1 MELEVSAWTR
11 RDRLERIAAAERD
24 RRAGGVDLALAA
36 LGDGTEWPARLV
48 RALAVLPEG
57 EGDEAR
63 AILESTLDDWAAEAG
78 LQALDPKAEVEAEA
92 LDAFVATEGDDD
104 RVGEAVAVLSE
115 EFVVPRVARAPM
127 NDIDSEAR
135 LPQADLVEEAAAL
148 DAPIEHDELERAF
161 AEAEAQTDE
170 MHGVNEVAERV
181 LLDEPMGLAE
191 LSGGVYG
198 GIDDDLRTFDD
209 QEHEASPDETDA
221 AWAEAPIWPE
231 PRAAE
236 GPLGAAPSVSPRA
249 ASSVSAG
256 THIAADDAPT
266 APRPRRAKVITTLE
280 RWLDNIRAGRAQ

>member
-57 EGDEAR
+57 EGAEAR

-92 LDAFVATEGDDD
+92 IGAFVATEGDDD
-104 RVGEAVAVLSE
+104 RVGEAVAVLAE
-115 EFVVPRVARAPM
+115 DFVVPRAARAAE
-127 NDIDSEAR
+127 NDIHSEAG
-135 LPQADLVEEAAAL
+135 LPQAALVEEAAAL

-170 MHGVNEVAERV
+170 MHGVNDVAERV
-181 LLDEPMGLAE
+181 LMDEPMGLAE
-191 LSGGVYG
+191 LSGDVYG
-198 GIDDDLRTFDD
+198 GIADDLGTLDD
-209 QEHEASPDETDA
+209 QEHDESPAETDA

-231 PRAAE
+231 PMAAE
-236 GPLGAAPSVSPRA
+236 GPQDAAPSVSPRV
-249 ASSVSAG
+249 ASSESVGA
-256 THIAADDAPT
+256 HVAADDAPT
-266 APRPRRAKVITTLE
+266 APRPPRAKVITTLE
-280 RWLDNIRAGRAQ
+280 RWLDNIRAGRTQ